1 MQAPPA
7 DDPSRIR
14 AHRLALLTMVVC
26 AFMWSIAGV
35 ASRHLEQAE
44 GAEVAFWRSFFCV
57 LFMMLAMAAMH
68 GGRWIAQTRAVGWVG
83 LASGVMWSVMF
94 TCFMIALMRT
104 SVANVLVVLAASPLL
119 AALLGMAVLREPVA
133 TRTWLAIVI
142 AAAGIV
148 LMVREGLSADGW
160 TGMALAAAV
169 PVASAINIVL
179 LKKTGARVDLIPAVM
194 VGALISCLV
203 TLPIAWPVSAGARDL
218 AILAGLGVFQL
229 AVPCMMMIRAARHLA
244 PHEIALL
251 GLLEVVLGP
260 LWAWL
265 GAGETPGA
273 GTLQGGAL
281 VLSALLVNELA
292 ALRARRAALP
302 A

>member
-1 MQAPPA
+1 MATVPLDRTSSA
-7 DDPSRIR
+7 R

-26 AFMWSIAGV
+26 AFLWSIAGV
-35 ASRHLEQAE
+35 ASRQLEQAE
-44 GAEVAFWRSFFCV
+44 GVEVAFWRSLFCV
-57 LFMMLAMAAMH
+57 AFMVLAMRVMH
-68 GGRWIAQTRAVGWVG
+68 RGRWVAQTRAIGWVG

-94 TCFMIALMRT
+94 TCFMVALMRT
-104 SVANVLVVLAASPLL
+104 SVANVLVVMAASPLL
-119 AALLGMAVLREPVA
+119 AALLGLVVLREPVA
-133 TRTWLAIVI
+133 PRTWLAIVI

-148 LMVREGLSADGW
+148 LMVREGLSASG
-160 TGMALAAAV
+160 TAGMALAAAV

-203 TLPIAWPVSAGARDL
+203 TLPLAWPVSAGASDL
-218 AILAGLGVFQL
+218 AILAGLGIFQL

-260 LWAWL
+260 LWAWI
-265 GAGETPGA
+265 GAGETPA
-273 GTLQGGAL
+273 GSTLQGGAL
-281 VLSALLVNELA
+281 VLSALLINELA
-292 ALRARRAALP
+292 SIRARRTA
-302 A
+302 